1 MTVKKISE
9 YFIRYIFV
17 FLILG
22 VVFLEPVS
30 VKAMEIEDAETL
42 QDLKDILAD
51 LKRQKRENEQKGQMT
66 ENEIAQK
73 QQEIEQANTEIANA
87 KNDIEIA
94 KGEIED
100 YNRRINELN
109 EQTQELMT
117 FYQIM
122 NGNNAYMEF
131 VTDSSSMTELIM
143 RSDAIAQLSSYNQDK
158 LLELE
163 NLIKET
169 EQKQVDLTEYE
180 NELNNNLANYQ
191 KQLEEINS
199 SLLQFSDI
207 SMTIDGEIE
216 NLEDIIETNENM
228 GCKESETHTS
238 CAKRLVE
245 ESQNK
250 DQDSDDTD
258 YSWYINN
265 YGWLK
270 PVTKGRI
277 SSNFGWR
284 SVPGQSSYHSGIDI
298 AVSEGTN
305 VYPAASGVVVRT
317 VSRSSCGGNQIYI
330 QAVIN
335 GEVYTMQYAHL
346 LEVYVSK
353 GDVVD
358 VNDVIAL
365 SGGYSTASRYGGY
378 DTCTTGAHLH
388 FGVSVGAYTSFSNY
402 TANLINP
409 PGFPNKGSWFYS
421 RTQWFD

>member
-1 MTVKKISE
+1 MNIKKLSAYFLRYLLVIFIIGIYVLPLPVNAATNYNDMTLKEMKEELENLKQQKEENAHEQEVTEAEKEAKNKAIADTYFKIEENRKQIEAAKQDIEESQQRISE
-9 YFIRYIFV
+9 
-17 FLILG
+17 
-22 VVFLEPVS
+22 LE
-30 VKAMEIEDAETL
+30 
-42 QDLKDILAD
+42 
-51 LKRQKRENEQKGQMT
+51 
-66 ENEIAQK
+66 
-73 QQEIEQANTEIANA
+73 
-87 KNDIEIA
+87 
-94 KGEIED
+94 
-100 YNRRINELN
+100 
-109 EQTQELMT
+109 EQTNKLMAY
-117 FYQIM
+117 YQILQ
-122 NGNNAYMEF
+122 GNNSYLEF
-131 VTDSSSMTELIM
+131 ITDSSSMTELIM
-143 RSDAIAQLSSYNQDK
+143 RSDAIEQLSSYNQDK

-163 NLIKET
+163 NLIEET

-180 NELNNNLANYQ
+180 NELNANLADYQ
-191 KQLEEINS
+191 RQLEEINS

-207 SMTIDGEIE
+207 TMTIDEEIE
-216 NLEDIIETNENM
+216 TLEEVIEANENM
-228 GCKESETHTS
+228 GCQDSETPNA
-238 CAKRLVE
+238 CALRIARE
-245 ESQNK
+245 NEQ
-250 DQDSDDTD
+250 DDTD
-258 YSWYINN
+258 YIWYVNN

-330 QAVIN
+330 QAIVN

-346 LEVYVSK
+346 LEVYVSV
-353 GDVVD
+353 GDSVD

-409 PGFPNKGSWFYS
+409 PGYPNKGVWFYS

>member
-1 MTVKKISE
+1 MNIKKLSTC
-9 YFIRYIFV
+9 FLRY
-17 FLILG
+17 LL
-22 VVFLEPVS
+22 VVFIIEIYVLPMPVRAATNYNDMTLKEMKEELE
-30 VKAMEIEDAETL
+30 
-42 QDLKDILAD
+42 DLKQ
-51 LKRQKRENEQKGQMT
+51 QKKNNEHEQEVT
-66 ENEIAQK
+66 EAEK
-73 QQEIEQANTEIANA
+73 EA
-87 KNDIEIA
+87 KNKAIADTYYKIEENRKQIEAAKQDIDNSEQRIA
-94 KGEIED
+94 
-100 YNRRINELN
+100 ELE
-109 EQTQELMT
+109 EQTNKLMT
-117 FYQIM
+117 YYQILQ
-122 NGNNAYMEF
+122 GNNSYLEF
-131 VTDSSSMTELIM
+131 ITDSSSMTELIM
-143 RSDAIAQLSSYNQDK
+143 RSDAIEQLSSYNQDK

-169 EQKQVDLTEYE
+169 EQKQVDLTKYE
-180 NELNNNLANYQ
+180 NELNENLATYQ

-207 SMTIDGEIE
+207 SITIDEEIE
-216 NLEDIIETNENM
+216 TLEEVIEANENM
-228 GCKESETHTS
+228 GCKDSETPNACALRIAQESE
-238 CAKRLVE
+238 
-245 ESQNK
+245 Q
-250 DQDSDDTD
+250 DDTD
-258 YSWYINN
+258 YIWYVNN

-270 PVTKGRI
+270 PVIKGRI

-330 QAVIN
+330 QAIVN
-335 GEVYTMQYAHL
+335 GDVYTMQYAHL
-346 LEVYVSK
+346 LEVYVSV
-353 GDVVD
+353 GDFVD

>member
-1 MTVKKISE
+1 MNIKKLSA
-9 YFIRYIFV
+9 YFLRYLLVIFIIGIHV
-17 FLILG
+17 LPPL
-22 VVFLEPVS
+22 PVS
-30 VKAMEIEDAETL
+30 AATNYNDMTLKEMKEELENLKQKKEDNKHEQEVTEAE
-42 QDLKDILAD
+42 K
-51 LKRQKRENEQKGQMT
+51 E
-66 ENEIAQK
+66 
-73 QQEIEQANTEIANA
+73 A
-87 KNDIEIA
+87 KNKAIADTYYKIEENRKQIEEAKQNIA
-94 KGEIED
+94 DSEA
-100 YNRRINELN
+100 RIAELE
-109 EQTQELMT
+109 EQTNQLMAY
-117 FYQIM
+117 YQILQ
-122 NGNNAYMEF
+122 GNNAYMEF

-228 GCKESETHTS
+228 GCKESETPTS